1 MERYLDGL
9 MDFEVSLLEIHKLMY
24 FLQEAGENLKLHFH
38 AGPYGPYAANL
49 RHLLNT
55 LEGHYINGFG
65 EGSDDPRAAIELV
78 EGATEAGRAILQD
91 HPDTHEHFNRV
102 SRLIEGFESPYGMEL
117 LASVHW
123 VANRAGAS
131 TADEAVQKVHM
142 WTERKTMFTPH
153 QIGAAWG
160 RLDRLGWLNRQ
171 AHADLQGRPRFG
183 YPGSNTRA
191 DVMSIPFVIDNQEHC
206 LRDALNELL
215 AKSAHRPLDVAT
227 AYFAISGY
235 RLVKDGLHQ
244 VGAFRKLFGAEPH
257 LGADIGLQPNAEAFK
272 KRLQGDLEAEPF
284 NEAALKLVEDLIA
297 FLRADK
303 VEVRLYDKGFLHA
316 KAYLF
321 HQDKVGPHNRAD
333 RLRPFAAIVG
343 SSNFTGPGLVSNKEL
358 NLVHRVILPTE
369 EAVDREAA
377 ERVDYLESYPQGWTS
392 LVDPSGVDVPDETRR
407 FIKSEVGARAI
418 TDLMRWYE
426 RQWADSADFK
436 LDLIELLDASK
447 FGTKEYTPY
456 ELYTKAL
463 YEYFREELGEDSP
476 ELGRSAV
483 DLAEFQEDAVKKARR
498 ILARYDGV
506 LIADSVGLGK
516 TWIGKKLLEDFAYH
530 RRQKAVVICPASLRE
545 MWQKELADATIS
557 AQIAGMEELGR
568 DTFDPSPYADAD
580 VILID
585 ESHNFRNDKANRYL
599 ALDTIIQLNG
609 GRGRDG
615 EHKKVILLS
624 ATPINND
631 LFDLANQ
638 VRLFTQGRPDH
649 FREAGIGDFNA
660 YFRRARRMVRKEDVS
675 AGVVLFNLLEEMM
688 VRNTRP
694 YIRVAYPNAT
704 VKGKPV
710 SFPTRRL
717 HTVEY
722 DLGATYGGL
731 YDEIVAAIDSLSLA
745 PYKLE
750 GYKKKSAIVDP
761 EQHKFEEGR
770 EEGLV
775 GIFKTR
781 FLKRLESS
789 IEAFRLSLSRAL
801 TFEETYKDYLLDGRV
816 VSSKDFQKAIR
827 FLARDEED
835 DIAAGSVADELD
847 AVSEAKSYI
856 ESLPTVDLNQ
866 YELRK
871 LAHDVEADVKLLKR
885 LYERTETLVARDGK
899 LKQLKEM
906 LTGDLKGKKVL
917 IFSSFKDTTRYL
929 HRRLTQDAVFLSA
942 AGDPHIRRIDSG
954 NHPEERGYILA
965 QFAPVGSGRTSLT
978 AGGIDILISTDVL
991 SEGQN
996 LQDCGILINYD
1007 LTWNPVRLVQ
1017 RNGRIDRIGSP
1028 HAEIGV
1034 YNLFPEEE
1042 LEALLHLIERLNDRI
1057 STIDELGLLDGS
1069 VLGEVVH
1076 PRTFNTIRRIREED
1090 RTVLDEEE
1098 ARAELA
1104 GPEILLKQ
1112 LKDLLNRDGAN
1123 VLTAL
1128 PHGIHSGLRRE
1139 KCHGMFFYFQA
1150 PRSAGEGKRHF
1161 WRYVDA
1167 RTHEIKEN
1175 RYEIAQLI
1183 SCLPDEPRY
1192 IGNQDVFSLQD
1203 KVIDHILAVDREAEA
1218 RAAVPSAIDPIQQT
1232 VSEEIKDTIRRR
1244 SVDREKAKASISFLG
1259 QPMGRA
1265 LHAKLKAAHEKW
1277 RSSRDDAALVDE
1289 VVGLSEQFG
1298 KQRSDDAPLKRL
1310 VREEL
1315 ELICFEYV
1323 SG

>member
-1 MERYLDGL
+1 MA
-9 MDFEVSLLEIHKLMY
+9 F
-24 FLQEAGENLKLHFH
+24 
-38 AGPYGPYAANL
+38 
-49 RHLLNT
+49 
-55 LEGHYINGFG
+55 
-65 EGSDDPRAAIELV
+65 
-78 EGATEAGRAILQD
+78 
-91 HPDTHEHFNRV
+91 
-102 SRLIEGFESPYGMEL
+102 
-117 LASVHW
+117 
-123 VANRAGAS
+123 
-131 TADEAVQKVHM
+131 
-142 WTERKTMFTPH
+142 
-153 QIGAAWG
+153 
-160 RLDRLGWLNRQ
+160 
-171 AHADLQGRPRFG
+171 
-183 YPGSNTRA
+183 
-191 DVMSIPFVIDNQEHC
+191 PFVIDNQQH
-206 LRDALNELL
+206 RMADALNELL
-215 AKSAHRPLDVAT
+215 GQTGGKPLDIAT

-235 RLVKDGLHQ
+235 RLVKEGLHQ
-244 VGAFRKLFGAEPH
+244 VGAFRLILGSEPH
-257 LGADIGLQPNAEAFK
+257 TGVDVGLRPNAEALK
-272 KRLQGDLEAEPF
+272 KRLQGDLEVEPF
-284 NEAALKLVEDLIA
+284 TEATLKLVEELIA

-321 HQDKVGPHNRAD
+321 HQDRVGPHNRAD
-333 RLRPFAAIVG
+333 RLRPYAAFVG

-377 ERVDYLESYPQGWTS
+377 ERVGYLETLGQRET
-392 LVDPSGVDVPDETRR
+392 LLDPSGVDVPEDARR

-418 TDLMRWYE
+418 TDLMSWYE
-426 RQWADSADFK
+426 RQWTDSVDFK
-436 LDLIELLDASK
+436 DELIELLDASK

-456 ELYTKAL
+456 EVYTKAL
-463 YEYFREELGEDSP
+463 YEYFKEELGENAP

-530 RRQKAVVICPASLRE
+530 RRQKAVVVCPASLRD
-545 MWQKELADATIS
+545 MWTRELSSATIA
-557 AQIAGMEELGR
+557 AQIVGMEELGR
-568 DTFDPSPYADAD
+568 DTFDAMPYGDAD

-599 ALDTIIQLNG
+599 ALDTMMQLNG

-631 LFDLANQ
+631 LYDLANQ
-638 VRLFTQGRPDH
+638 VRLFTQSRPDY

-660 YFRRARRMVRKEDVS
+660 YFRRARRMVRKDDVP
-675 AGVVLFNLLEEMM
+675 AGVVLFNLLEEVM

-704 VKGKPV
+704 IRGKPV
-710 SFPTRRL
+710 AFPNRKL

-731 YDEIVAAIDSLSLA
+731 YDDIVAAIDSLSLA

-750 GYKKKSAIVDP
+750 AYKKKSAIADE
-761 EQHKFEEGR
+761 EQHKFEQGR

-789 IEAFRLSLSRAL
+789 IEAFRLSLRRAL
-801 TFEETYKDYLLDGRV
+801 TFEETYKDYLLDRKV

-827 FLARDEED
+827 FVARDEED
-835 DIAAGSVADELD
+835 DIAAGSMADELD
-847 AVSEAKSYI
+847 AVAEAKAYI

-871 LAHDVEADVKLLKR
+871 LTHDVEADVKTLKS
-885 LYERTETLVARDGK
+885 LYQRTEALAANEGK
-899 LKQLKEM
+899 LERLKE
-906 LTGDLKGKKVL
+906 LLSGDLKGKKVL
-917 IFSSFKDTTRYL
+917 IFSTFKDTTRYL
-929 HRRLTQDAVFLSA
+929 HRRLTQDAKFLKA
-942 AGDPHIRRIDSG
+942 AGAPNIRRIDSG
-954 NHPEERGYILA
+954 DHPDERGHIIA
-965 QFAPVGSGRTSLT
+965 QFAPIGSGITPTTSDR
-978 AGGIDILISTDVL
+978 IDILISTDVL

-996 LQDCGILINYD
+996 LQDCGIIINYD
-1007 LTWNPVRLVQ
+1007 LTWNPIRLVQ

-1028 HAEIGV
+1028 HADIAI
-1034 YNLFPEEE
+1034 YNLFPEAE
-1042 LEALLHLIERLNDRI
+1042 LEALLHLIERLSDRI

-1090 RTVLDEEE
+1090 GTVLDEEE

-1104 GPEILLKQ
+1104 GPEMLLKQ
-1112 LKDLLNRDGAN
+1112 LKDLLNRDGADT
-1123 VLTAL
+1123 LTSL
-1128 PHGIHSGLRRE
+1128 PNGIHSGLRRE
-1139 KCHGMFFYFQA
+1139 KCYGMFFYFQA
-1150 PRSAGEGKRHF
+1150 PRSGEGKRHF

-1167 RTHEIKEN
+1167 KTHEIKEN

-1192 IGNQDVFSLQD
+1192 IGDQDVFVLQD
-1203 KVIDHILAVDREAEA
+1203 KVIEHILAADREAEA
-1218 RAAVPSAIDPIQQT
+1218 KAAAPTAVDPIQQT
-1232 VSEEIKDTIRRR
+1232 VSEEIKDAIRRR
-1244 SVDREKAKASISFLG
+1244 SVDRDKAKACISFLG

-1265 LHAKLKAAHEKW
+1265 LHAKLKTANESWKE
-1277 RSSRDDAALVDE
+1277 SKDDSALVEE
-1289 VVGLSEQFG
+1289 VVTLSEQFG
-1298 KQRSDDAPLKRL
+1298 KLRADVTPLKRL
-1310 VREEL
+1310 SREDL